1 MKRLITILILLINHF
16 TSTAQE
22 ADLVMLGRLC
32 KKEEF
37 SDVCHAIYERE
48 IPSNYTKYQSYG
60 YQEYLFKM
68 SDADPFT
75 DSFETLKKKVNAMWL
90 KNRECF
96 RCYEYPTLISTDKN
110 VMKFALDTGF
120 TTILTEGIKRWNLDM
135 NFIDP
140 GDGKTI
146 LDFVLNQENYI
157 RSSPP
162 VDEDKANEYQR
173 IYQLLRTNGAKHS
186 WELNK

>member
-1 MKRLITILILLINHF
+1 
-16 TSTAQE
+16 
-22 ADLVMLGRLC
+22 
-32 KKEEF
+32 
-37 SDVCHAIYERE
+37 
-48 IPSNYTKYQSYG
+48 
-60 YQEYLFKM
+60 
-68 SDADPFT
+68 
-75 DSFETLKKKVNAMWL
+75 
-90 KNRECF
+90 
-96 RCYEYPTLISTDKN
+96 
-110 VMKFALDTGF
+110 MKFSLESGF

-146 LDFVLNQENYI
+146 LDFVLKQENYI